1 MNVNTKQVV
10 KVVTIAGSAILVV
23 NSAMAAFRAGS
34 IKGAIMP
41 VVSIVVGVAAFNY
54 AMASSTGVTIKK

>member
-1 MNVNTKQVV
+1 MKVNTSQVM

-23 NSAMAAFRAGS
+23 NSAMAAFKAGS

-41 VVSIVVGVAAFNY
+41 VVSIIVGVAAFNY
-54 AMASSTGVTIKK
+54 AMASTTITVKK